1 MEEIIRFNTFHTVKL
16 LKNHKNSPFI
26 TYFYP
31 FIPTTKEISMKNDK
45 DLAQNQEN
53 QQKSTSQSSSQE
65 NITISVPNP
74 KIYVSK
80 VQDRLKSTKFF
91 QKTLKSQVIFVFLL
105 VFFIINVVMT
115 ASNVKIKQTNKK
127 SNEDNLTIYEM
138 IEVLNIARKV
148 DGRQIKYLESVLE
161 ENNVYISPMY
171 SSYISD
177 EVYEE
182 YKETIDQFHK
192 IDYNAVLDQ
201 FLNENYNEQLY
212 EKRQQEIK
220 NAYKE

>member
-1 MEEIIRFNTFHTVKL
+1 
-16 LKNHKNSPFI
+16 
-26 TYFYP
+26 
-31 FIPTTKEISMKNDK
+31 MKNNQNST
-45 DLAQNQEN
+45 QNQED
-53 QQKSTSQSSSQE
+53 QPQSTNQSSSQE

-80 VQDRLKSTKFF
+80 AQNRLKSTKFF

-127 SNEDNLTIYEM
+127 LNEDNLTIYEM

-182 YKETIDQFHK
+182 YKETIGQFHK

>member
-1 MEEIIRFNTFHTVKL
+1 
-16 LKNHKNSPFI
+16 
-26 TYFYP
+26 
-31 FIPTTKEISMKNDK
+31 MKNNQDSV
-45 DLAQNQEN
+45 QNQEN
-53 QQKSTSQSSSQE
+53 QSQSTFQSSSQE

-74 KIYVSK
+74 QIYLSK
-80 VQDRLKSTKFF
+80 AQKCLKSMKFF

-115 ASNVKIKQTNKK
+115 ALNVKTKQDNKK
-127 SNEDNLTIYEM
+127 LNEDNLAIYE
-138 IEVLNIARKV
+138 IVEVLNMARKV
-148 DGRQIKYLESVLE
+148 DGRQIKYLESVLDR
-161 ENNVYISPMY
+161 NDIYIDY
-171 SSYISD
+171 SYASNISD

-192 IDYNAVLDQ
+192 IDYNAILDQ

-220 NAYKE
+220 NAYKNE

>member
-1 MEEIIRFNTFHTVKL
+1 
-16 LKNHKNSPFI
+16 
-26 TYFYP
+26 
-31 FIPTTKEISMKNDK
+31 MKNNQDSF
-45 DLAQNQEN
+45 QNQEN
-53 QQKSTSQSSSQE
+53 IQSQSISTSSQE

-74 KIYVSK
+74 KIYVTK
-80 VQDRLKSTKFF
+80 AQNRIKSTKFF

-115 ASNVKIKQTNKK
+115 VSNVKIKQTNKK
-127 SNEDNLTIYEM
+127 LNEDNLTIYEM

-148 DGRQIKYLESVLE
+148 DGRQIKYLKSVLE